1 MERYITCGEV
11 CELFEQGLTAAE
23 TAAQLGLDVGS
34 VASFYDDLYEAKL
47 EYDLTAID
55 LANNSY

>member
-1 MERYITCGEV
+1 MVRYITCEEV

-34 VASFYDDLYEAKL
+34 VASFYNDLYEAKM
-47 EYDLTAID
+47 EYDYID

>member
-1 MERYITCGEV
+1 MARYVTCEEV

-23 TAAQLGLDVGS
+23 AAVQLGLDVDS

-47 EYDLTAID
+47 EYDYRF
-55 LANNSY
+55 SQ